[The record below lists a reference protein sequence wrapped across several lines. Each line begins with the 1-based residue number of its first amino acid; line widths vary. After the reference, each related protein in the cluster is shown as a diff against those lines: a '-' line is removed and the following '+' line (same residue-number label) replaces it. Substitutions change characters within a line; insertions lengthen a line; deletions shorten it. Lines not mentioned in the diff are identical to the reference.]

1 MTSPAATTVHV
12 LDGSNVLGTG
22 DASDVA
28 CGVRAGIMSGQEARE
43 RTRSS
48 PNRLRPSTLRA
59 RTDGSTSSAWTTPMT
74 SVRARTAART
84 AAGLETLTAE
94 ADPTPSVVATAAT
107 SAAVTTTL
115 PKRRLVPSISAASSV
130 RDVDRTVDQKPT
142 TGTRA
147 IRGVDGDAVT
157 CEAAADGEGVD
168 VTTAALGIAAVGS
181 VAPGPP
187 AVIGPDGVG
196 VVAAGEPP
204 EPTRKAM
211 NDPPAIATVTTTS
224 SVRRKEPGTSGM
236 IGL

>member
-1 MTSPAATTVHV
+1 
-12 LDGSNVLGTG
+12 
-22 DASDVA
+22 
-28 CGVRAGIMSGQEARE
+28 
-43 RTRSS
+43 
-48 PNRLRPSTLRA
+48 
-59 RTDGSTSSAWTTPMT
+59 MT